1 MKKKII
7 ALLSAM
13 LALPATSL
21 AAVVFHTPDAPKT
34 DWLTVGLATYIEGVF
49 GNVINVVWIIF
60 GGFAVTMF
68 VYAGYLFLNSH
79 GEPSRLKGARDALIW
94 GSIGVAIALMAEII
108 PYFVKFILN
117 FD

>member
-1 MKKKII
+1 M
-7 ALLSAM
+7 ALLSAI

-49 GNVINVVWIIF
+49 SNVINVVWIIF

-68 VYAGYLFLNSH
+68 VYAGYLFLYSH

-94 GSIGVAIALMAEII
+94 GSIGVAIALLAEVI